1 MADGLFMPD
10 GTFQPFSGADLS
22 TELATRQTAG
32 VFFGELDGWLNALPD
47 PDPVLRKRGDDAA
60 LLRELS
66 ADDQVTT
73 AMLSRKNRVLNCPH
87 FSFRAGAPEGET
99 PTPEAEELHRR
110 FMRDLERTNLRTVIS
125 GMLDAPFY
133 GFTPLELLW
142 RRGDDWWHLVDIV
155 ARPFH
160 WFRFDSRNNPVFV
173 GEYGLFCADP
183 RPLPPG
189 KFVFVQHHATYDN
202 PYGLRLLSRCLWPVS
217 FKRGGLSFY
226 ARFVERHGMPWVVG
240 EAPAKATALEKQ
252 DMARGLSRM
261 VQDAV
266 SVVPHGANVKLES
279 AGQTQGALHE
289 AFLARQDRAISKVLM
304 GQTLTVETDGKNSL
318 AATQGHKEV
327 ADDLADAD
335 KAMVADTWNEI
346 AWLYAQVNAGPGVL
360 APLAAYEEPE
370 DLNKQADLDKK
381 LVEIGAE
388 FTEEHFTGKYGLKP
402 GEFRVRGANAPG
414 TLPQEPGADFAA
426 PTSDRSALVTG
437 ADRSE
442 SGQPSRLTQSAA
454 RGATAVGFKVTTTVE
469 KAQAHLDAAIVKM
482 LPAALKSSRGFVTQV
497 ENEVRAARSYEDLE
511 EALAALLSPSM
522 APDALES
529 FLARALTAAAGHGA
543 ASVQAEADAD
553 A

>member
-1 MADGLFMPD
+1 MAEGIYAPD
-10 GTFQPFSGADLS
+10 GTLIPFSGAELS
-22 TELATRQTAG
+22 TELATRQNAG
-32 VFFGELDGWLNALPD
+32 VFFGELDGWLNTLPD

-60 LLRELS
+60 ILRELS

-87 FSFRAGAPEGET
+87 FAFRAGAPEGET

-110 FMRDLERTNLRTVIS
+110 FMRDLERTNLRTIIS

-133 GFTPLELLW
+133 GFTPLELIW
-142 RRGDDWWHLVDIV
+142 RHGDDWWHLVDIV
-155 ARPFH
+155 ARPYH

-183 RPLPPG
+183 RLLPPG
-189 KFVFVQHHATYDN
+189 KFVFVTHHATYDN

-240 EAPAKATALEKQ
+240 EAPAKATALEKR

-266 SVVPHGANVKLES
+266 SVVPHGATVKLES

-346 AWLYAQVNAGPGVL
+346 AWLYAQVNVGPGVL

-402 GEFRVRGANAPG
+402 GEFRVRGGSVPA
-414 TLPQEPGADFAA
+414 TLPQEPGADFTA
-426 PTSDRSALVTG
+426 P
-437 ADRSE
+437 
-442 SGQPSRLTQSAA
+442 SGEKASLA
-454 RGATAVGFKVTTTVE
+454 E
-469 KAQAHLDAAIVKM
+469 KAQRHLDKAITTM
-482 LPAALKSSRGFVTQV
+482 LPAALQSSRGFVTQV
-497 ENEVRAARSYEDLE
+497 ENEVRAAKSYEELE

-529 FLARALTAAAGHGA
+529 FLARAMTAAAGHGA
-543 ASVQAEADAD
+543 ASVQAEADED
-553 A
+553 G